1 MGRMLRGAPRRNG
14 ARGAVICG
22 PMQDRYRLPRTV
34 VPSRYDLVLQP
45 DLDTATFAGRV
56 AVAVEVH
63 ERVDEMIVNALE
75 LAIDGAT
82 LHGDGGLEVR
92 VADVTL
98 DAEVQ
103 RATLHLAEPVE
114 PGPYTL
120 EMSFRGELND
130 QLHGFYRST
139 YTDDDG
145 TFTIATTQFEAA
157 DARRAFPCWDEPDL
171 KAVFGVTL
179 VVPEGIVALSNGPEV
194 DREPTDDG
202 RVRVRFADTMS
213 MSTYLVAFV
222 VGRLE
227 LTEPLDVDGVP
238 LRVAHLPG
246 KGHLAT
252 FALDAGEFSLRFFT
266 DYYGIPYPDRKVDFV
281 ALPDF
286 AQGAMENTGLITYRE
301 SLLLVD
307 PDHATQPELENI
319 ADVVAHELAHQWFG
333 NLVTMRWW
341 NGIWLNEAFATFMAL
356 LTVDALRPDWERW
369 TSFGRFTTAAKEVD
383 ALRST
388 RAIEYPVHSPD
399 DASGMFDVL
408 TYQKGAGILRM
419 LERYLGADRFR
430 EGIRLYLG
438 RHAYGNTETHDLW
451 NDIEEASGEPVR
463 RIMDQWIWQG
473 GYPLLTVS
481 PDPGGI
487 RIEQRRFL
495 ADGGADHA
503 VWDVPLRVRVLGGKE
518 RSVLVPADGVVVDV
532 PADAAVVV
540 NAEASSFVR
549 VRYEGDLLERLT
561 SRLSELSPLE
571 RYGLV
576 DDHWSAVSSGAAPA
590 SEFVAAAARFGD
602 EDDISVWQVLLMGLT
617 WCDRF
622 LDGEPRERLRAF
634 VRRLIAPAMDRLGWE
649 ADADEPDRVRALR
662 GALLQGL
669 GVLGADPNAEAAA
682 REFEAESRAGKP
694 VDASLAA
701 AAVNVVAFN
710 GDEADFEHYWTA
722 YRESPNPQEQYR
734 YLFALP
740 LFRDEA
746 LFDRT
751 VEAVFGDDIRS
762 QDAPFVFAYAMV
774 NRDLGDRAWRVL
786 RERWNEAEERFPP
799 QLTIRLVDG
808 VRYLTRPEQVAE
820 AEAFFAEH
828 PIPQSAKM
836 LEQMLERQRVAAVLR
851 ERATPDLAS
860 YFSG

>member
-1 MGRMLRGAPRRNG
+1 MSGDGTIG
-14 ARGAVICG
+14 FGS
-22 PMQDRYRLPRTV
+22 MQDRYRLPRTV
-34 VPSRYDLVLQP
+34 VPTRYDLVLEP
-45 DLDTATFAGRV
+45 DLDAAKFSGTVR
-56 AVAVEVH
+56 AVVEVH
-63 ERVDEMIVNALE
+63 ERVDEIVVNALD
-75 LAIDGAT
+75 LAIDDAV
-82 LHGDGGLEVR
+82 LRNDDGTEIAVTA
-92 VADVTL
+92 VAL
-98 DAEVQ
+98 DEELQ
-103 RATLHLAEPVE
+103 RATLSLERAAEA
-114 PGPYTL
+114 GSWSFSA
-120 EMSFRGELND
+120 SFRGALND

-139 YTDDDG
+139 YTDDEG
-145 TFTIATTQFEAA
+145 THTIATTQFEAA

-171 KAVFGVTL
+171 KAVFGITL
-179 VVPEGIVALSNGPEV
+179 VVPGDVVALSNAPEIE
-194 DREPTDDG
+194 REPIEDG

-227 LTEPLDVDGVP
+227 ITDPIDVDGVP
-238 LRVAHLPG
+238 LRLVHLPG
-246 KGHLAT
+246 KGHLAR
-252 FALDAGEFSLRFFT
+252 FALEAGEFSLRFFT

-281 ALPDF
+281 AIPDF

-356 LTVDALRPDWERW
+356 VTVDAWRPDWEQWNTFAR
-369 TSFGRFTTAAKEVD
+369 GVTAAKEVD

-408 TYQKGAGILRM
+408 TYQKGAAILRM

-430 EGIRLYLG
+430 EGIRLYLA

-451 NDIEEASGEPVR
+451 HAIEEASSEPVR

-473 GYPLLTVS
+473 GYPLVNAS
-481 PDPGGI
+481 PSADGV
-487 RIEQRRFL
+487 RLDQRRFL
-495 ADGGADHA
+495 ADGGTDHS
-503 VWDVPLRVRVLGGKE
+503 VWDVPLRVRSLDGDE
-518 RSVLVPADGVVVDV
+518 SSVLVPADGTLVAEA
-532 PADAAVVV
+532 ADAAVVA
-540 NAEASSFVR
+540 NAGASSFVR
-549 VRYEGDLLERLT
+549 VRYEGGLLERLT
-561 SRLSELSPLE
+561 DRLPEISPLE

-576 DDHWSAVSSGAAPA
+576 DDHWAAVSSGAASA
-590 SEFVAAAARFGD
+590 SEFVVAASRYGD
-602 EDDISVWQVLLMGLT
+602 EDDLAVWQVLLQGLG

-622 LDGEPRERLRAF
+622 LEGEPRERFRAF
-634 VRRLIAPAMDRLGWE
+634 VRRLVAPAMDRLGWE
-649 ADADEPDRVRALR
+649 ADADEPDRIRALR

-682 REFEAESRAGKP
+682 REFEAEARAGKP

-701 AAVNVVAFN
+701 AAVNVVAAN
-710 GDEADFEHYWTA
+710 GDAADYEHYWTA
-722 YRESPNPQEQYR
+722 YRESPTPQEQYR

-740 LFRDEA
+740 LFRDAE

-751 VEAVFGDDIRS
+751 LEATFGDDIRS
-762 QDAPFVFAYAMV
+762 QDAPFVFAYSLI
-774 NRDLGDRAWRVL
+774 NRDLGDRAWAMV
-786 RERWNEAEERFPP
+786 RERWSEAEERFPS
-799 QLTIRLVDG
+799 QLTIRMVEG
-808 VRYLTRPEQVAE
+808 VRYLTLPEQVNE
-820 AEAFFAEH
+820 AQAFFAAH

-836 LEQMLERQRVAAVLR
+836 LEQMLERQRVAAALR
-851 ERATPDLAS
+851 ERATPDLEAH
-860 YFSG
+860 FSG

>member
-1 MGRMLRGAPRRNG
+1 
-14 ARGAVICG
+14 
-22 PMQDRYRLPRTV
+22 MQDRYRLPRAV
-34 VPSRYDLVLQP
+34 VPARYDLVLEP
-45 DLDTATFAGRV
+45 DLEAATFAGT
-56 AVAVEVH
+56 AEIAVEVH
-63 ERVDEMIVNALE
+63 ERVDEIVVNALDLTIE
-75 LAIDGAT
+75 KASIRSDGS
-82 LHGDGGLEVR
+82 GDIQVS
-92 VADVTL
+92 DVTIDEEL
-98 DAEVQ
+98 Q
-103 RATLHLAEPVE
+103 RATLTLKSTAEP
-114 PGPYTL
+114 GSWTL
-120 EMSFRGELND
+120 ALTFRGDLND

-145 TFTIATTQFEAA
+145 THTIATTQFEAA

-171 KAVFGVTL
+171 KAVFGITL
-179 VVPEGIVALSNGPEV
+179 VVPEGVVALSNGPEV
-194 DREPTDDG
+194 AREPAGDG
-202 RVRVRFADTMS
+202 RARVRFADTMS

-227 LTEPLDVDGVP
+227 ITEPIDVDGVP
-238 LRVAHLPG
+238 LRLVHLPG
-246 KGHLAT
+246 KGHLSK
-252 FALDAGEFSLRFFT
+252 FALEAGEFSLRFFT

-307 PDHATQPELENI
+307 PMHATQPELEDI

-356 LTVDALRPDWERW
+356 LTVDAWRPDWERW
-369 TSFGRFTTAAKEVD
+369 TSFGRYNTSAKEVD

-388 RAIEYPVHSPD
+388 RAVEYPVHSPD

-408 TYQKGAGILRM
+408 TYQKGAAILRM

-430 EGIRLYLG
+430 DGIRLYLA

-451 NDIEEASGEPVR
+451 HAIEESSGEPVR

-473 GYPLLTVS
+473 GYPLLTAS
-481 PDPGGI
+481 PADDGI
-487 RIEQRRFL
+487 SIEQHRFV
-495 ADGGADHA
+495 ADGGSDHA
-503 VWDVPLRVRVLGGKE
+503 VWDVPLRVRALDGDE
-518 RSVLVPADGVVVDV
+518 TSVLVPADATMA
-532 PADAAVVV
+532 PASAGAAVVV
-540 NAEASSFVR
+540 NAGASSFVR
-549 VRYEGDLLERLT
+549 VRYEGGLLERLT
-561 SRLSELSPLE
+561 DRLPELTPLE

-576 DDHWSAVSSGAAPA
+576 DDHWAAVTSGAAPA
-590 SEFVAAAARFGD
+590 TEFVAAASRFGD
-602 EDDISVWQVLLMGLT
+602 DDDLAVWQLLLHGLG

-622 LDGEPRERLRAF
+622 LEGDHRERLRAF
-634 VRRLIAPAMDRLGWE
+634 VRGLVAPAMDRLGWE
-649 ADADEPDRVRALR
+649 ADADEPDRTRALR
-662 GALLQGL
+662 GALLQDL
-669 GVLGADPNAEAAA
+669 GVLGADPNAESAA
-682 REFEAESRAGKP
+682 RVFEAEARAGKP

-710 GDEADFEHYWTA
+710 GDATDYEHFWTA
-722 YRESPNPQEQYR
+722 FRESPTPQEQYR

-740 LFRDEA
+740 LFRDPE
-746 LFDRT
+746 LLERT
-751 VEAVFGDDIRS
+751 LDATFGDDIRS
-762 QDAPFVFAYAMV
+762 QDAPFIFMYAMI
-774 NRDLGDRAWRVL
+774 NRDLGERAWAAL
-786 RERWNEAEERFPP
+786 RSRWDETQERFPS

-808 VRYLTRPEQVAE
+808 TRYLTKPEQVAE

-836 LEQMLERQRVAAVLR
+836 LEQMLERQRVAAALR
-851 ERATPDLAS
+851 ERATPDLEA

>member
-1 MGRMLRGAPRRNG
+1 
-14 ARGAVICG
+14 
-22 PMQDRYRLPRTV
+22 MQDRYRLPRSV
-34 VPSRYDLVLQP
+34 VPSRYDLVLEP
-45 DLDTATFAGRV
+45 DLDAATFSGTV
-56 AVAVEVH
+56 QVAVEAH
-63 ERVDEMIVNALE
+63 ERVDELIVNTLD
-75 LAIDGAT
+75 LVIDEA
-82 LHGDGGLEVR
+82 GLRSDAGTEVR
-92 VADVTL
+92 VVEVTL
-98 DAEVQ
+98 DPELQ
-103 RATLHLAEPVE
+103 RATLQLETPVE

-120 EMSFRGELND
+120 DIRFRGELND

-145 TFTIATTQFEAA
+145 AHTIATTQFEAA

-171 KAVFGVTL
+171 KAVFGITL
-179 VVPEGIVALSNGPEV
+179 VVPGGVVALSNGPEIE
-194 DREPTDDG
+194 REDAAEG

-227 LTEPLDVDGVP
+227 ITESLDVDGVP
-238 LRVAHLPG
+238 LRIVHLPG
-246 KGHLAT
+246 KGHLAR
-252 FALDAGEFSLRFFT
+252 FAIEAGEFAMRFFT

-281 ALPDF
+281 AIPDF

-307 PDHATQPELENI
+307 PEHATQPELENI

-356 LTVDALRPDWERW
+356 LTVDAWRPDWERW
-369 TSFGRFTTAAKEVD
+369 TSFGRYSTAAKEVD

-419 LERYLGADRFR
+419 LERYLGAQPFR
-430 EGIRLYLG
+430 DGIRLYLA

-473 GYPLLTVS
+473 GYPLLTVT
-481 PDPGGI
+481 PDPDGI
-487 RIEQRRFL
+487 HITQRRFL
-495 ADGGADHA
+495 ADGGSDHA
-503 VWDVPLRVRVLGGKE
+503 VWDVPLRVRVLGGDE
-518 RSVLVPADGVVVDV
+518 RSVLVPADGATVAV
-532 PADAAVVV
+532 PADAVVVV
-540 NAEASSFVR
+540 NAGASSFVR
-549 VRYEGDLLERLT
+549 VRYEDALLERLT
-561 SRLSELSPLE
+561 SRLSELSPIE
-571 RYGLV
+571 RYGVV
-576 DDHWSAVSSGAAPA
+576 DDHWAAVTSGAAPA
-590 SEFVAAAARFGD
+590 SEFVAAAGRFGD
-602 EDDISVWQVLLMGLT
+602 EDDLAVWQLLLQGLG

-622 LDGEPRERLRAF
+622 LDGEPRERLRTF
-634 VRRLIAPAMDRLGWE
+634 VRRLVAPAMDRLGWE

-682 REFEAESRAGKP
+682 REFEAEARAGKP

-710 GDEADFEHYWTA
+710 GDAADYEHYWTA
-722 YRESPNPQEQYR
+722 YRGSPNPQEQYR
-734 YLFALP
+734 YLFAMP
-740 LFRDEA
+740 LFRDVA

-751 VEAVFGDDIRS
+751 LGSVFGDDIRS
-762 QDAPFVFAYAMV
+762 QDAPFVFAYAML
-774 NRDLGDRAWRVL
+774 NRDLGDRAWHVL

-799 QLTIRLVDG
+799 QLTIRMVDG

-836 LEQMLERQRVAAVLR
+836 LEQMLERQRVASALR
-851 ERATPDLAS
+851 ERATPDLEA
-860 YFSG
+860 YFSD

>member
-1 MGRMLRGAPRRNG
+1 
-14 ARGAVICG
+14 
-22 PMQDRYRLPRTV
+22 MQDRYRLPRTV
-34 VPSRYDLVLQP
+34 VPTRYDLVLEP
-45 DLDTATFAGRV
+45 DLDAATFSGTVR
-56 AVAVEVH
+56 AVVEVH
-63 ERVDEMIVNALE
+63 ERVDEIVVNALDLALDDAVLRNDDGTEIAVTAVALDEE
-75 LAIDGAT
+75 L
-82 LHGDGGLEVR
+82 
-92 VADVTL
+92 
-98 DAEVQ
+98 Q
-103 RATLHLAEPVE
+103 RATL
-114 PGPYTL
+114 TL
-120 EMSFRGELND
+120 ERAAEAGSWSLSVSFRGALND

-139 YTDDDG
+139 YTDDEG
-145 TFTIATTQFEAA
+145 THTIATTQFEAA

-171 KAVFGVTL
+171 KAVFGITL
-179 VVPEGIVALSNGPEV
+179 VVPGDVVALSNGPEV
-194 DREPTDDG
+194 EREPIEDG

-227 LTEPLDVDGVP
+227 ITDPIDVDGVP
-238 LRVAHLPG
+238 LRLVHLPG
-246 KGHLAT
+246 KGHLAR
-252 FALDAGEFSLRFFT
+252 FALEAGEFSLRFFT

-281 ALPDF
+281 AIPDF

-356 LTVDALRPDWERW
+356 VTVDAWRPDWEQWNTFAR
-369 TSFGRFTTAAKEVD
+369 GVTAAKEVD

-408 TYQKGAGILRM
+408 TYQKGAAILRM

-430 EGIRLYLG
+430 EGIRLYLA

-451 NDIEEASGEPVR
+451 HAIEEASGEPVR

-473 GYPLLTVS
+473 GYPLVNAS
-481 PDPGGI
+481 PSADGV
-487 RIEQRRFL
+487 RLDQRRFL
-495 ADGGADHA
+495 ADGGTDHS
-503 VWDVPLRVRVLGGKE
+503 VWDVPLRVRSLDGDE
-518 RSVLVPADGVVVDV
+518 SSVLVPADGTLVAEA
-532 PADAAVVV
+532 ADAAVVA
-540 NAEASSFVR
+540 NAGASSFVR
-549 VRYEGDLLERLT
+549 VRYEGGLLERLT
-561 SRLSELSPLE
+561 DRLPEISPLE

-576 DDHWSAVSSGAAPA
+576 DDHWAAVSSGAASA
-590 SEFVAAAARFGD
+590 SEFVVAASRYGD
-602 EDDISVWQVLLMGLT
+602 EDDLAVWQVLLQGLG

-622 LDGEPRERLRAF
+622 LEGEPRERFRAF
-634 VRRLIAPAMDRLGWE
+634 VRRLVAPAMDRLGWE
-649 ADADEPDRVRALR
+649 ADADEPDRIRALR

-682 REFEAESRAGKP
+682 REFEAEARAGKP

-701 AAVNVVAFN
+701 AAVNVVAAN
-710 GDEADFEHYWTA
+710 GDAADYEHYWTA
-722 YRESPNPQEQYR
+722 YRESPTPQEQYR

-740 LFRDEA
+740 LFRDAE

-751 VEAVFGDDIRS
+751 LEATFGDDIRS
-762 QDAPFVFAYAMV
+762 QDAPFVVAYSLI
-774 NRDLGDRAWRVL
+774 NRDLGDRAWAMV
-786 RERWNEAEERFPP
+786 RERWNEAEERFPS
-799 QLTIRLVDG
+799 QLTIRMVEG
-808 VRYLTRPEQVAE
+808 VRYLTLPEQVNE
-820 AEAFFAEH
+820 AQAFFAAH

-836 LEQMLERQRVAAVLR
+836 LEQMLERQRVAAALR
-851 ERATPDLAS
+851 ERATPDLEAH
-860 YFSG
+860 FSG